1 MGDIVSFRIYIYT
14 AVESEE
20 TIEDMMDNYN
30 IALNDELG
38 KKKLL
43 QELLQDYMDKREQVR
58 HIIAKGDLCYSV
70 LQNKLQFVSSE

>member
-43 QELLQDYMDKREQVR
+43 EELLTDYMLKRDQVR
-58 HIIAKGDLCYSV
+58 KMFKPGSNFKSCLSG
-70 LQNKLQFVSSE
+70 

>member
-58 HIIAKGDLCYSV
+58 DMSFISYLDT
-70 LQNKLQFVSSE
+70 

>member
-1 MGDIVSFRIYIYT
+1 MGDIFSFRIYIYT

-43 QELLQDYMDKREQVR
+43 EELLTDYMLKRDQVR
-58 HIIAKGDLCYSV
+58 KMFKPGSNYKSCLSGILLCQP
-70 LQNKLQFVSSE
+70 L